1 MSLIREREF
10 FHHEDEKSS
19 EVNCVFIYCTSNESR
34 RVAIGLFD
42 LGGGP
47 KWKTLPVKKRH
58 SLLGRASVYE
68 VFFCVLVNA
77 KKDRKEHV
85 V

>member
-19 EVNCVFIYCTSNESR
+19 EVNCVFIYCTLNESR

-47 KWKTLPVKKRH
+47 KWKTLPVKKGTACWVG
-58 SLLGRASVYE
+58 LQFMK
-68 VFFCVLVNA
+68 FFFAFL
-77 KKDRKEHV
+77 
-85 V
+85 